1 MRKKR
6 PLKRVDGVHRAAILI
21 VIASEDRYA
30 VKQYFDLFK
39 STQIQ
44 RANQTRQ
51 SSTGSPEILVSSR
64 ALPCQTPFVRFQIEC
79 RSAEGTA

>member
-6 PLKRVDGVHRAAILI
+6 PLKRVDGVHRDAILV

-39 STQIQ
+39 STSIQ
-44 RANQTRQ
+44 FRVLETEDAAR
-51 SSTGSPEILVSSR
+51 
-64 ALPCQTPFVRFQIEC
+64 LP
-79 RSAEGTA
+79 SM

>member
-1 MRKKR
+1 MRKPR
-6 PLKRVDGVHRAAILI
+6 PLKRIDGVHRDATLI

-44 RANQTRQ
+44 FRVLEKTECNSA
-51 SSTGSPEILVSSR
+51 PEQVMARLDTFMNDYRWSNG
-64 ALPCQTPFVRFQIEC
+64 FH
-79 RSAEGTA
+79 